1 MNIGMKNIYSKIQ
14 TLFLFLMCMGIFSSC
29 EDIFDDL
36 SKNPNQQ
43 DVNGF
48 YSTPENINKGV
59 IGIYGY
65 ISTPRNLGAS
75 GIVTMI
81 SRGDETSSVSDYGV
95 PGEYSVRFT
104 PSFYTV
110 VEPFQLMYTAAAQA
124 CQMVEIIPSVDF
136 SDEQRKNAYLGEAY
150 FLRAFAHFYLF
161 LNYRNIPLIKQL
173 PKSPNEYKPQATPQE
188 SWDFII
194 SDLINAKQLLPKAGY
209 WESKYKG
216 RVTSGSAAALLGM
229 AYLYRSGIERNYG
242 GSTETYYN
250 EAAEV
255 LGEIINKKHG
265 EYKLV
270 DDYSW
275 NFDVAHEN
283 NEESLFEIQFLGDI
297 VNTDFNPGLAS
308 SGLFNDFRG
317 LMPPIPA
324 GGSANSSGP
333 QVAHDWLYNKF
344 VASVDANGNTDPRM
358 FGTLVFDDKATEI
371 SPRNGYEVI
380 LLNDKNWEETYGEK
394 GLGAVNDQAGKYKCA
409 NRKWLDWTLPEKD
422 PGNKNYFFYQRAQ
435 GVNWRFIRYS
445 DVLLMY
451 AEAVVSGGKQAGI
464 TPLEAINIVR
474 DRVKMPHVSVADMNT
489 IENER
494 ILELS
499 CEGHRFY
506 DLLRWGRLEN
516 RFTELTQSDPN
527 FKQFN
532 RSDYV
537 GFKANKNEWLPIPI
551 DEIEANPYIKENNP
565 GW

>member
-1 MNIGMKNIYSKIQ
+1 MRTFEKIYRF
-14 TLFLFLMCMGIFSSC
+14 TLFVLCLTLLSAC
-29 EDIFDDL
+29 ENIFDDL

-43 DVNGF
+43 DVKGF

-124 CQMVEIIPSVDF
+124 CQMIESIPPVQFDN
-136 SDEQRKNAYLGEAY
+136 EKQKNAYLGEAY

-161 LNYRNIPLIKQL
+161 LNYRNIPLVRQL
-173 PKSPNEYKPQATPQE
+173 PKSANEYKPQASPQE

-194 SDLINAKQLLPKAGY
+194 SDLIQAKSLLPTADY
-209 WESKYKG
+209 WDSKNKG

-229 AYLYRSGIERNYG
+229 AYLYRSGIEKHYG
-242 GSTETYYN
+242 GSTETYYD

-255 LGEIINKKHG
+255 LGEIIDKIHG

-270 DDYSW
+270 DNYGW

-344 VASVDANGNTDPRM
+344 ASSVDANGNTDPRM
-358 FGTLVFDDKATEI
+358 FGTLVFDDKVPAI
-371 SPRNGYEVI
+371 SPRDGYEVV
-380 LLNDKNWEETYGEK
+380 LLNNKNWEQTYGSE
-394 GLGAVNDQAGKYKCA
+394 GFGAISDLAGKYKCA

-422 PGNKNYFFYQRAQ
+422 PGNRNYFFYQRAQ

-451 AEAVVSGGKQAGI
+451 AEAVVSGGRQASI
-464 TPLEAINIVR
+464 TPLDAINQVR
-474 DRVKMPHVSVADMNT
+474 DRVDMPRVTVADMNT

-506 DLLRWGRLEN
+506 DLLRWGKLEN
-516 RFTELTQSDPN
+516 RFNELTNSDPN

-532 RSDYV
+532 RSAYI
-537 GFKANKNEWLPIPI
+537 GFQPNKNEWLPLPI
-551 DEIEANPYIKENNP
+551 DEIEANPYIIKNNP